1 MPAML
6 TARERINA
14 NIDNLLPAL
23 KPPDQPHCYTSDL
36 KVSGSHSEATRSEY
50 ARIWKDSA
58 GREVRG
64 LLDAGT
70 FKQVSQP
77 VEDLINARWVY
88 N

>member
-1 MPAML
+1 MNRTVTRATSTFLGAIGEAM
-6 TARERINA
+6 RF
-14 NIDNLLPAL
+14 
-23 KPPDQPHCYTSDL
+23 
-36 KVSGSHSEATRSEY
+36 EY

>member
-1 MPAML
+1 MPD
-6 TARERINA
+6 
-14 NIDNLLPAL
+14 IDPNMDDLLPAL
-23 KPPDQPHCYTSDL
+23 KPPDKRQCYASDL
-36 KVSGSHSEATRSEY
+36 KVPGSHSEATRSEY

-58 GREVRG
+58 WREVRG

>member
-23 KPPDQPHCYTSDL
+23 KPPDQPHCYTIDL